1 MTIRICTVLCFA
13 ASISITMAAQS
24 EPVLLS
30 ANIPIYPPLAAQ
42 ARIEGIVKLTFTL
55 RANGEPM
62 NVQVVSGHAQLKS
75 AAVEN
80 VETWRFKTPY
90 AEGKYETE
98 FDYRFACSGPQ
109 RVTFESFQRVEV
121 VGCPPMHSD

>member
-1 MTIRICTVLCFA
+1 MTNGVRAVLCVA
-13 ASISITMAAQS
+13 ALSITLAAQT

-55 RANGEPM
+55 RANGEPI
-62 NVQVVSGHAQLKS
+62 NVQVVSGHVQLKS

-109 RVTFESFQRVEV
+109 R
-121 VGCPPMHSD
+121 DL